1 MGAVYQIIIVI
12 VVVYSILRGFRKGF
26 TGQLNCV
33 LALGFG
39 AVGAN
44 VLSPMGEDMVKDL
57 LPIVMFSPYADFIY
71 EVSATML
78 LYSVIY
84 LIVYLLTWM
93 IRFLMKGI
101 YVGIVNQICGSLF
114 MLMNNLMWVSV
125 CYNLLLCVN
134 PRGELLSF
142 ARSDDANMV
151 HVVMLLS
158 PALTGS
164 MSVNDLWYMAQLED
178 AKKISCNFSG
188 EENVIDNKR
197 ILSIYDVKGKRFAS
211 RNQRQ
216 RDT

>member
-44 VLSPMGEDMVKDL
+44 ILSPMGIDMVRDL
-57 LPIVMFSPYADFIY
+57 FPFVTLSPYGEYIY
-71 EVSATML
+71 EVSATMI

-84 LIVYLLTWM
+84 LIVYLLTLV
-93 IRFLMKGI
+93 IRFLMKRI
-101 YVGIVNQICGSLF
+101 YVGIVNQIGGALF

-151 HVVMLLS
+151 HLVMLLS

-164 MSVNDLWYMAQLED
+164 MNVNDLWYMAQLED
-178 AKKISCNFSG
+178 AKKISCNFSK
-188 EENVIDNKR
+188 EENVIEYRRNF
-197 ILSIYDVKGKRFAS
+197 ILC
-211 RNQRQ
+211 
-216 RDT
+216 